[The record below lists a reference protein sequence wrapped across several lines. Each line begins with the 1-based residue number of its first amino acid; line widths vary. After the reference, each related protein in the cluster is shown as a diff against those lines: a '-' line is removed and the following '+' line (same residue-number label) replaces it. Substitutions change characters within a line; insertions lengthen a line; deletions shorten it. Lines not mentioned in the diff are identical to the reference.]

1 MLSCS
6 SDVPHIERKL
16 QTCLYLLLF
25 INHTKVLIIILHSFS
40 TGIWHRYDGAAYFP
54 GAFSES
60 VLSRL
65 KGILGFGSIT
75 ERLRQDAIAAAKEF
89 LPSAEDIH
97 KASLSLAANGQT
109 MEGYLEKVVQVMS
122 SLRFQMLDGN
132 QLYVD
137 ETLVV
142 KVGQINLCPSF
153 LVPMLSLSACFCR
166 SLAVCPLACL
176 YLSVWLPQS
185 LSLSD
190 CLSFSTSLFL
200 FVSLSLFVCL
210 SFSLPLYFSLS
221 ISICLPVDVRL
232 SASACVSTGICL
244 CLSPLLIVDY
254 RL

>member
-132 QLYVD
+132 QQYVD

-153 LVPMLSLSACFCR
+153 LAPMLSLSACFCR
-166 SLAVCPLACL
+166 SLFGCL
-176 YLSVWLPQS
+176 SIS
-185 LSLSD
+185 LSLSL
-190 CLSFSTSLFL
+190 CLTA
-200 FVSLSLFVCL
+200 
-210 SFSLPLYFSLS
+210 S
-221 ISICLPVDVRL
+221 ISLTV
-232 SASACVSTGICL
+232 
-244 CLSPLLIVDY
+244 
-254 RL
+254 